1 MKIHDFLCFQLNKV
15 ETSSFLII
23 ANANKLKA
31 YI

>member
-1 MKIHDFLCFQLNKV
+1 MKIHEFLCFQLNKV
-15 ETSSFLII
+15 EPSSFLII